1 MRNAAP
7 ASASSASA
15 PVCRIC
21 WESTC
26 EANGSDAFL
35 TPTPCA
41 CRDERSNVHQ
51 DCLERWIMEA
61 RSQGRFDCGTVCHA
75 CGTHYKHPALDET
88 VLSASAKAAVPVGNG
103 GAEHDTREPIAIVGG
118 TGYVGRSV
126 CLHLVNHPTFRLGA
140 VVGSAATAGKPFSSV
155 FEKKEEALVEHYGAD
170 LWKPQAFPQ
179 EFMSVRVSSVEE
191 VIAKRECRVALSFIA
206 PEHGEIEDALGAAGV
221 KVFSISPHARFDPAN
236 PLSVPEANPETL
248 REAVSLSFANKEED
262 AKSLVK
268 SPNCVTC
275 GVAVALKALDDV
287 KKWGGVRDVAITTFQ
302 SLSGRGDAKYPR
314 ELVMGNVYPLKG
326 TVERTGEYQKGELK
340 RLMPGVERV
349 SVGAYRVPVQ
359 KGHLVDVRVRFKG
372 RSAWVPRDDDSQDD
386 VGGPLGERLCEGE
399 RERKPTAAE
408 IKAAF
413 ESFDPLRDAPLPSK
427 PARAI
432 FVKPLDEPFVSSAG
446 PASLGA
452 SARLTPA
459 PPRLGTPRPKD
470 DCEFENGMAICV
482 GNIDVEDD
490 CFDVAFCVVVNNV
503 ARGAWGAAMLNAEY
517 WSYLRNRKP

>member
-26 EANGSDAFL
+26 EANGSDTFL

-51 DCLERWIMEA
+51 DCLERWILEA

-75 CGTHYKHPALDET
+75 CGANYAHPALAET
-88 VLSASAKAAVPVGNG
+88 VLSASAKAAVPPGDLR
-103 GAEHDTREPIAIVGG
+103 EHDTREPIAIVGG

-140 VVGSAATAGKPFSSV
+140 VVGSAATVGKPFSAV

-170 LWKPQAFPQ
+170 LWKPQQFPQ

-191 VIAKRECRVALSFIA
+191 VLKRGECRVALSFIA

-248 REAVSLSFANKEED
+248 RDAVAASFADKRSD
-262 AKSLVK
+262 ARSLVK

-287 KKWGGVRDVAITTFQ
+287 AEWGGVRDVAITTFQ

-349 SVGAYRVPVQ
+349 SVGACAIGA
-359 KGHLVDVRVRFKG
+359 GHPVDVRVRFKRNPDWDAPRRRAENG
-372 RSAWVPRDDDSQDD
+372 AEDEENNEPTRRCAKRRRVALRSRRLSNGSILWRRAVAPSR
-386 VGGPLGERLCEGE
+386 GGPSWSGWMCRPRL
-399 RERKPTAAE
+399 RQDR
-408 IKAAF
+408 
-413 ESFDPLRDAPLPSK
+413 L
-427 PARAI
+427 PARR
-432 FVKPLDEPFVSSAG
+432 G
-446 PASLGA
+446 GA
-452 SARLTPA
+452 AATGHA
-459 PPRLGTPRPKD
+459 APKD

-482 GNIDVEDD
+482 GTSTSGD
-490 CFDVAFCVVVNNV
+490 CFASRSV
-503 ARGAWGAAMLNAEY
+503 
-517 WSYLRNRKP
+517 SS

>member
-1 MRNAAP
+1 MRDGAP
-7 ASASSASA
+7 QSSSASA

-26 EANGSDAFL
+26 ESNGSDAFL

-51 DCLERWIMEA
+51 DCLERWILEA
-61 RSQGRFDCGTVCHA
+61 RSQGRFECGTTCHA
-75 CGTHYKHPALDET
+75 CGAKYSHPALDQT
-88 VLSASAKAAVPVGNG
+88 VLSASAKAAMPPGDSRD
-103 GAEHDTREPIAIVGG
+103 HDSREPIAIVGG

-140 VVGSAATAGKPFSSV
+140 VVGSAATVGKPFSAV
-155 FEKKEEALVEHYGAD
+155 FEKKEEALVEHYGSD
-170 LWKPQAFPQ
+170 LWKPQRFPQ
-179 EFMSVRVSSVEE
+179 EFMSVRVSSVQE
-191 VIAKRECRVALSFIA
+191 VIARGECRVALSFIA
-206 PEHGEIEDALGAAGV
+206 PEHGEIEDALGAAGI

-248 REAVSLSFANKEED
+248 RDAVAASFANKRKD
-262 AKSLVK
+262 ARSLVK

-314 ELVMGNVYPLKG
+314 ELVMGNVYPLRG

-359 KGHLVDVRVRFKG
+359 KGHLVDVRVRFK
-372 RSAWVPRDDDSQDD
+372 RTTTTTDDREDASS
-386 VGGPLGERLCEGE
+386 GERKHA
-399 RERKPTAAE
+399 KPTAEE
-408 IKAAF
+408 IKEAF
-413 ESFDPLRDAPLPSK
+413 ERFDPLRDAPLPSK
-427 PARAI
+427 PRRVVV
-432 FVKPLDEPFVSSAG
+432 VKPLDEPFATSAG
-446 PASLGA
+446 PAFGA
-452 SARLTPA
+452 AAPP

-470 DCEFENGMAICV
+470 DCDFENGMAVCV
-482 GNIDVEDD
+482 GNIDVDDD

-517 WSYLRNRKP
+517 WAYLRNRKPGESAFGSG